1 MKEKNDLITKNR
13 NTVIENISLSKDI
26 NGIVK
31 FVNTELL
38 EKPDLLTSQI
48 NLASDV
54 NKKAIENKDNLASNI
69 NSSESASSQA
79 SNLEKTR
86 KDFSSLLILMRKATR
101 LINVFD
107 NKVKIVANKLQ
118 Q

>member
-1 MKEKNDLITKNR
+1 MKNR
-13 NTVIENISLSKDI
+13 NTQIENISLTKDI

-31 FVNTELL
+31 FINTEIID
-38 EKPDLLTSQI
+38 KPDQSLNQY
-48 NLASDV
+48 NLASDSS
-54 NKKAIENKDNLASNI
+54 KKATENKDNNVQNI
-69 NSSESASSQA
+69 NSVESAA
-79 SNLEKTR
+79 NYNFEKTR

-107 NKVKIVANKLQ
+107 NKVKLVANKLQ

>member
-1 MKEKNDLITKNR
+1 MKNR
-13 NTVIENISLSKDI
+13 NTLIENIALTKDI

-31 FVNTELL
+31 FINSEIIDKADQSANQTS
-38 EKPDLLTSQI
+38 LTSDH
-48 NLASDV
+48 S
-54 NKKAIENKDNLASNI
+54 KKATESKDNTA
-69 NSSESASSQA
+69 ESAINPY

-107 NKVKIVANKLQ
+107 NKVKLVANKLQ